1 MAVTIEQEKCYHCGE
16 ACGSDPVKAEGKSFC
31 CDGCKMVFEL
41 LSENNLC
48 TYYNLDSNPGLSP
61 KILNF
66 QGKYAFLDDQQT
78 IEKIIRFQDETHV
91 HVQFYMPQMHCS
103 SCVWLLEHLYKLNQG
118 ITSSRVDF
126 LRKEVTIEYLK
137 ERTTLRKVVE
147 LLASI
152 GYAPSLSL
160 DQLENSKVAK
170 PNRARIYRIAVAG
183 FCFSNIML
191 LSFPEYFH
199 IGVTGEL
206 GMIRM
211 FNYLNLALSLPVL
224 LYSGGE
230 FFVSAWQGIKAR
242 FLNIDIPLAL
252 SIAITFG
259 RSLYEIISGS
269 GAGYLD
275 SMSGIIFFMLLG
287 RYFQEKTYNNLQFD
301 RNFKSY
307 FPISVSVIGK
317 EGEKTIPLSQ
327 LKPGKRI
334 LIRSQEIVPADSRLL
349 SGKAYIDYSF
359 VTGESEPVRVNAGQ
373 LVYAGGRQTGSS
385 IELIVEREVEQSY
398 LTNLWNKDAFQ
409 EEKEAESKSFI
420 HRLARNFTIL
430 LLAISVGAY
439 LFWMPFDA
447 HRGLNALTTVLIV
460 ACPCA
465 LLLSATFTNGTVL
478 RIFSKNKFYLKN
490 SLVIEQLSKL
500 NHLIFDK
507 TGTITQGD
515 HKDLRFEGTTLDE
528 EKLSDIFSLVSQSNH
543 PLSKAIAQ
551 KLSFCDKKEVLQ
563 FKEFSGN
570 GIVGLVDGKAWR
582 VGSSNFIRGSV
593 GNKAHQSEVYIECN
607 GEVLGH
613 WVFRNTYRDS
623 LPSVIAELQQ
633 RNQLSLLS
641 GDNDSERPV
650 LEKYFGKNSEMYFF
664 QSPEDKLHRIEYY
677 QQKGNVVGMIGDGL
691 NDAGAL
697 RQSNVGIA
705 VSDNVNNFSPACDAI
720 LEGQSFDQ
728 LGKLLRF
735 AKASRIIILCSFGIS
750 LLYNVVG
757 ISFAVQG
764 ELSPVVAAI
773 LMPISSVTIVL
784 FTTGSS
790 WLAARKIG
798 LKH

>member
-1 MAVTIEQEKCYHCGE
+1 MAVITEQEKCYHCGE
-16 ACGSDPVKAEGKSFC
+16 ACGSDPVKVEGKNFC

-48 TYYNLDSNPGLSP
+48 TYYNLDNTPGISP

-66 QGKYAFLDDQQT
+66 QGKYAFLDDPQT
-78 IEKIIRFQDETHV
+78 AEKIIRFQDESHV
-91 HVQFYMPQMHCS
+91 HVQFYLPQMHCS

-126 LRKEVTIEYLK
+126 LRKEVSIEYSK
-137 ERTTLRKVVE
+137 DQTTLRKVVE

-160 DQLENSKVAK
+160 DQLENKAAAK

-191 LSFPEYFH
+191 LSFPEYFN

-259 RSLYEIISGS
+259 RSLYEIISGT

-287 RYFQEKTYNNLQFD
+287 RYFQEKTYSNLQFD

-307 FPISVSVIGK
+307 FPISVSILGK
-317 EGEKTIPLSQ
+317 EGETTIPLSQ
-327 LKPGKRI
+327 LKPGQRI

-359 VTGESEPVRVNAGQ
+359 VTGESEPVKVNAGQ
-373 LVYAGGRQTGSS
+373 LIYAGGRQTGSS
-385 IELIVEREVEQSY
+385 IELMVEREVEQSY

-420 HRLARNFTIL
+420 HRLARNFTL
-430 LLAISVGAY
+430 FLLAISIGAY
-439 LFWMPFDA
+439 LFWMPFDS

-490 SLVIEQLSKL
+490 SLVIEQLAKL
-500 NHLIFDK
+500 NHLVFDK

-515 HKDLRFEGTTLDE
+515 HKDLRFEGSELDE
-528 EKLSDIFSLVSQSNH
+528 EKLSAIYSLVRQSNH
-543 PLSKAIAQ
+543 PLSKSIAQ
-551 KLSFCDKKEVLQ
+551 KLSFCDKKEVAQ
-563 FKEFSGN
+563 FKEFSGL
-570 GIVGLVDGKAWR
+570 GLVGIIDGHAWR
-582 VGSSNFIRGSV
+582 VGSSSFIRGNVST
-593 GNKAHQSEVYIECN
+593 KAHQSEVHIECD

-613 WVFRNTYRDS
+613 WVFRNTYRES
-623 LPSVIAELQQ
+623 LPSVITQLQKEHS
-633 RNQLSLLS
+633 LSVIS
-641 GDNDSERPV
+641 GDNDSERPQ
-650 LEKYFGKNSEMYFF
+650 LERYFGKNSEMHFF
-664 QSPEDKLHRIEYY
+664 QSPEDKLHRIEHY
-677 QQKGNVVGMIGDGL
+677 QKAGKNVGMIGDGL

-720 LEGQSFDQ
+720 LEGESFDQ
-728 LGKLLRF
+728 LGQLLRF
-735 AKASRIIILCSFGIS
+735 AKASRIIILSSFGIS
-750 LLYNVVG
+750 LLYNVIG

-790 WLAARKIG
+790 WIAARRIG